1 MATENPIL
9 PAPEEQVSNAAE
21 DVQKVTSEVTPEVP
35 EPEMSATAESDA
47 PAVAQSEPEAP
58 AAGVPVTETAAE
70 EVAPAETPAAEEP
83 AGEVAAETAAADA
96 PVAETPAAEEVAPAE
111 APAEEVA
118 AQTADAEAPAAQT
131 PAEAAPA
138 AEETARVKRA
148 RIKPAAEPVVAET
161 DDEPAASD
169 VQVDFADEE
178 AALAAQDA
186 GLELDGETAE
196 EAEAD
201 QMAEDGRN
209 AEDKFLGRGKEELVA
224 LFTRMLE
231 EQPVQSIRRDVEA
244 LKIAFYRIRRAEVEA
259 ARRRFVEEGGAEEDF
274 TPAVDG
280 VEVQLKELFKE
291 YRRRRDEFIANLEAD
306 KEKNLQIKQGIIE
319 ELKELV
325 NSDETLNHTFTKFR
339 ELQQRWKETGIVPL
353 QNVKDLWETYNL
365 HVENFYS
372 FIKINKELRD
382 LDLKKNY
389 EQKVALCEQ
398 TEALVLE
405 PSVVE
410 AFHKLQKLHDE
421 WRETGPVANEYKET
435 LWERFKAASSRINK
449 QHQEHFESLK
459 GEQVRNLE
467 LKTELCA
474 ATEELAAQM
483 LTTRKEWN
491 RASDRLLEIQKTWKT
506 IGFAP
511 KKDNNRIY
519 ERFRTACDKF
529 FEAKR
534 QFYSG
539 VKAEMEHNL
548 QLKTEICEAAESLMN
563 SEEWKK
569 ATDELIALQAR
580 WKEIGAVSRRHSDAI
595 WRRFRAACDKFFER
609 KGSHFASVDGEH
621 EENLR
626 KKLALLEEM
635 AAADVKAGGF
645 DVIREFQRRWG
656 EIGFVPIKQ
665 KDAVQKRYKAAV
677 DALFNTLRGT
687 ERDRSMNRF
696 RDKVSSFKS
705 AGGNRLRSERERLYS
720 KVRQLEQEI
729 GLLENN
735 IGFFAKSKNAESLI
749 ADVKAKIE
757 RAREEM
763 AAAIEKVKLIDR
775 QAQEE
780 NQEHNENK

>member
-1 MATENPIL
+1 MATENPNL

-21 DVQKVTSEVTPEVP
+21 DVQNVTSEATPEVP
-35 EPEMSATAESDA
+35 EN
-47 PAVAQSEPEAP
+47 QAP
-58 AAGVPVTETAAE
+58 AAEQAARPAVQTPAAAE
-70 EVAPAETPAAEEP
+70 PVAEEPAATEPVAEEPAAEEP
-83 AGEVAAETAAADA
+83 AATE
-96 PVAETPAAEEVAPAE
+96 PVAEEPAVEEPAAEEPVAVVVPVAEEPAATEPVAE
-111 APAEEVA
+111 AAGA
-118 AQTADAEAPAAQT
+118 SAT
-131 PAEAAPA
+131 PADTAAPA
-138 AEETARVKRA
+138 AEIPGDAAAPRTKRA
-148 RIKPAAEPVVAET
+148 RIKPVAEPVETGPGEGAAPALAE
-161 DDEPAASD
+161 
-169 VQVDFADEE
+169 VDFADEE

-186 GLELDGETAE
+186 GFELEGETAE
-196 EAEAD
+196 EAAAD
-201 QMAEDGRN
+201 QLAAEAPS
-209 AEDKFLGRGKEELVA
+209 AEDKFAGKGKEELVA

-244 LKIAFYRIRRAEVEA
+244 LKIAFYRIRRAEVDA
-259 ARRRFVEEGGAEEDF
+259 ARRKFVEEGGAEEDF
-274 TPAVDG
+274 APAVDG
-280 VEVQLKELFKE
+280 AEVQLKELFKE
-291 YRRRRDEFIANLEAD
+291 YRHLRDEFIANLEAE
-306 KEKNLQIKQGIIE
+306 KEKNLQIKLGIIE

-389 EQKVALCEQ
+389 EQKIALCEQ
-398 TEALVLE
+398 AEALVLE

-459 GEQVRNLE
+459 GEQVKNLE
-467 LKTELCA
+467 LKTELCI
-474 ATEELAAQM
+474 ATEELAAQP

-534 QFYSG
+534 QFYAG
-539 VKAEMEHNL
+539 VKTEMEHNL

-595 WRRFRAACDKFFER
+595 WKRFRAACDKFFER
-609 KGSHFASVDGEH
+609 KASHFSSVDGEH

-635 AAADVKAGGF
+635 AVADIKAGGY

-665 KDAVQKRYKAAV
+665 KDAIQKKYKAAV

-696 RDKVSSFKS
+696 REKVSSLRS
-705 AGGNRLRSERERLYS
+705 AGSNRLRSERERLYS

-735 IGFFAKSKNAESLI
+735 IGFFAKSKNAEALV

-763 AAAIEKVKLIDR
+763 VAAIEKVKLIDR

>member
-9 PAPEEQVSNAAE
+9 PAPEEQVSKAAE
-21 DVQKVTSEVTPEVP
+21 DVQKATSEVTPEVP
-35 EPEMSATAESDA
+35 DSETAAIAEPET
-47 PAVAQSEPEAP
+47 PAVAQGEPAASAAEAPVSEALAEETVAETAAEAP
-58 AAGVPVTETAAE
+58 AAG
-70 EVAPAETPAAEEP
+70 EVAADAPA
-83 AGEVAAETAAADA
+83 AGEVAADA
-96 PVAETPAAEEVAPAE
+96 PADGEGAPAEMPAAEVPAAEV
-111 APAEEVA
+111 V
-118 AQTADAEAPAAQT
+118 AEAPAAET
-131 PAEAAPA
+131 AAEAAPA
-138 AEETARVKRA
+138 EETARAKRA
-148 RIKPAAEPVVAET
+148 RIKPAAEAVVTET
-161 DDEPAASD
+161 EEEAAASD

-186 GLELDGETAE
+186 GLELEGETAE
-196 EAEAD
+196 EAEAE
-201 QMAEDGRN
+201 QMAGSAADT
-209 AEDKFLGRGKEELVA
+209 EDKFTGRGKEELVA

-259 ARRRFVEEGGAEEDF
+259 ARRKFIEEGGAEEDF
-274 TPAVDG
+274 APAVDG

-291 YRRRRDEFIANLEAD
+291 YRRRRDEFIANLEAE
-306 KEKNLQIKQGIIE
+306 KEKNLQVKLGIIE

-398 TEALVLE
+398 AEALVLE

-421 WRETGPVANEYKET
+421 WRETGPVANEYKEV

-449 QHQEHFESLK
+449 QHQEHFEALK

-474 ATEELAAQM
+474 ATEELAAQP

-519 ERFRTACDKF
+519 ERFRTACDRF

-609 KGSHFASVDGEH
+609 KGAHFASVDGEH
-621 EENLR
+621 EENLK

-635 AAADVKAGGF
+635 AAADVKTGGY
-645 DVIREFQRRWG
+645 DVIRDFQRRWG

-665 KDAVQKRYKAAV
+665 KDAVQKKYKAAV

-696 RDKVSSFKS
+696 REKVSTLKS
-705 AGGNRLRSERERLYS
+705 AGTGRLRSERERLYN

-735 IGFFAKSKNAESLI
+735 IGFFAKSKNAEALV
-749 ADVKAKIE
+749 ADVKAKID

>member
-1 MATENPIL
+1 MATENSTL
-9 PAPEEQVSNAAE
+9 PVSGEHLDSSVVEDTQNNSVPADGGETNAAVADDT
-21 DVQKVTSEVTPEVP
+21 DVPT
-35 EPEMSATAESDA
+35 
-47 PAVAQSEPEAP
+47 QS
-58 AAGVPVTETAAE
+58 
-70 EVAPAETPAAEEP
+70 
-83 AGEVAAETAAADA
+83 
-96 PVAETPAAEEVAPAE
+96 
-111 APAEEVA
+111 
-118 AQTADAEAPAAQT
+118 
-131 PAEAAPA
+131 
-138 AEETARVKRA
+138 R
-148 RIKPAAEPVVAET
+148 
-161 DDEPAASD
+161 
-169 VQVDFADEE
+169 VDFADED
-178 AALAAQDA
+178 AALAAENA
-186 GLELDGETAE
+186 GLDLGEASPEE
-196 EAEAD
+196 EAAGGD
-201 QMAEDGRN
+201 AAGSDLAG
-209 AEDKFLGRGKEELVA
+209 KSKEELLA
-224 LFTRMLE
+224 IFARMLE
-231 EQPVQSIRRDVEA
+231 ERPVQSLRRDVEA
-244 LKIAFYRIRRAEVEA
+244 LKIAFYKLRRAESDA
-259 ARRRFVEEGGAEEDF
+259 ARRAFVEAGGAEGEFVSEPD
-274 TPAVDG
+274 PA
-280 VEVQLKELFKE
+280 ELRFKDLFRE
-291 YRRRRDEFIANLEAD
+291 YRRLRDEFVAGLEAA
-306 KEKNLQIKQGIIE
+306 KEENLKIKLQIIE
-319 ELKELV
+319 ELKELAS
-325 NSDETLNHTFTKFR
+325 SDEMLNQTFNKFR
-339 ELQQRWKETGIVPL
+339 ELQHRWKETGVVPQ

-365 HVENFYS
+365 HVENFYN

-398 TEALVLE
+398 AEALILE

-410 AFHKLQKLHDE
+410 AFRKLQKLHDE
-421 WRETGPVANEYKET
+421 WRETGPVANEYKEV

-449 QHQEHFESLK
+449 QHQEHFEALK

-474 ATEELAAQM
+474 ATEELAAQP

-519 ERFRTACDKF
+519 ERFRTACDRF

-609 KGSHFASVDGEH
+609 KGAHFASVDGEH
-621 EENLR
+621 EENLK

-635 AAADVKAGGF
+635 AAADVKTGGY
-645 DVIREFQRRWG
+645 DVIRDFQRRWG

-665 KDAVQKRYKAAV
+665 KDAVQKKYKAAV

-696 RDKVSSFKS
+696 REKVSSFKS
-705 AGGNRLRSERERLYS
+705 AGGSRLRSERERLYG

-735 IGFFAKSKNAESLI
+735 IGFFAKSKNAEALI

-757 RAREEM
+757 RAREDM

-780 NQEHNENK
+780 NHENNDNK